1 MDYAVLMASATATT
15 GALCGLGG
23 IWLRGRIQR
32 HRLREEARRDHV
44 RRLPP
49 GSRLLDLGR
58 HGVIIE
64 VGGAERGLR
73 SSADE
78 R

>member
-1 MDYAVLMASATATT
+1 MDYATVAASATAIAGT
-15 GALCGLGG
+15 LCGLGG
-23 IWLRGRIQR
+23 IWLRGRIHR

-44 RRLPP
+44 RKLPP

-58 HGVIIE
+58 HGMIID
-64 VGGAERGLR
+64 VGSTDCGPRP
-73 SSADE
+73 ADE